1 MKERSQALVIV
12 RATLES
18 TTDAILVTDADGK
31 VTDFNNN
38 YLDMWKISREEMRA
52 GTAGDLLEHMSRN
65 FADSQRFSARVA
77 EIYSTAE
84 ASSDLLE
91 LKDERLLERY
101 SKVLYVENHNMGR
114 VWSFHDVTQRHLSE
128 ISSRQLAAIV
138 ASSEDAIIG
147 KDLRSI
153 VTSWNSGAERIFGY
167 TADEMI
173 GSSIMRLIPADR
185 QTEEVE
191 ILSRIRSGE
200 RFDHFETIR
209 LAKGGRKLNVS
220 ITVSPIKDS
229 TGTVVGASKIARDI
243 TERKKVEAALKE
255 ANESERQARSE
266 AERANRLKDE
276 FLAMLS
282 HELRTPLNA
291 VLGWAKLL
299 QIGKPEVEELK
310 QGLRLLKICSK

>member
-18 TTDAILVTDADGK
+18 TTDAILVTDAEGK

-101 SKVLYVENHNMGR
+101 SKVLSVENHNMGR
-114 VWSFHDVTQRHLSE
+114 VWTFRDVTQRHLSE

-173 GSSIMRLIPADR
+173 GSLDNAIDPSGSPNGGSRDPFPYSEWRALRSFRDNSPR
-185 QTEEVE
+185 QRWSETQRFYHRISYQGFHWECGWCVE
-191 ILSRIRSGE
+191 DSSR
-200 RFDHFETIR
+200 HY
-209 LAKGGRKLNVS
+209 
-220 ITVSPIKDS
+220 
-229 TGTVVGASKIARDI
+229 
-243 TERKKVEAALKE
+243 
-255 ANESERQARSE
+255 
-266 AERANRLKDE
+266 
-276 FLAMLS
+276 
-282 HELRTPLNA
+282 
-291 VLGWAKLL
+291 
-299 QIGKPEVEELK
+299 
-310 QGLRLLKICSK
+310 